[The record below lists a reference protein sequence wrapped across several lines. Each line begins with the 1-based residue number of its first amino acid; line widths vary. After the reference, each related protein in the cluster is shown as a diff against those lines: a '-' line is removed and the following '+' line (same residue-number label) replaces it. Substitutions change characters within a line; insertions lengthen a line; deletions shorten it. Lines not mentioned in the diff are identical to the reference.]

1 MIANDKS
8 EITVQEAT
16 VTYFGVLSCSFIS
29 WTNETNHT
37 KAFRDMLYI
46 FLNAEICATRMRQLL
61 YPY

>member
-16 VTYFGVLSCSFIS
+16 VTYFGVVSCSFIS

-37 KAFRDMLYI
+37 KAFREMLYI
-46 FLNAEICATRMRQLL
+46 QWNL
-61 YPY
+61 